1 MVHLLIDNTDG
12 QLKGGMFAQGT
23 LGVSS
28 IVSAIVVP
36 QAAVREQGGHASVFR
51 IEAGTLA
58 EQPVETGMRDVA
70 SDTIEIRSGLSSG
83 ARVVV
88 GNLANLRAGQPVR
101 IVDVP
106 TE

>member
-12 QLKGGMFAQGT
+12 KLKGGMFAQGT

-28 IVSAIVVP
+28 IVSAVVVP
-36 QAAVREQGGHASVFR
+36 QAAVREQGGHASVFC
-51 IEAGTLA
+51 IEAGALT
-58 EQPVETGMRDVA
+58 EQRVETGMRDA
-70 SDTIEIRSGLSSG
+70 TTDTIEIRSGLSSG

-88 GNLANLRAGQPVR
+88 GNLANLHAGQLVR
-101 IVDVP
+101 VMNVP

>member
-1 MVHLLIDNTDG
+1 
-12 QLKGGMFAQGT
+12 MFAQGT

-28 IVSAIVVP
+28 IVSATVVP
-36 QAAVREQGGHASVFR
+36 QAAVREQGGRASVFR
-51 IEAGTLA
+51 IEGDALV
-58 EQPVETGMRDVA
+58 EQPVETGMRDA
-70 SDTIEIRSGLSSG
+70 ATDTIEIRSGLPPG

-101 IVDVP
+101 VMNVP

>member
-1 MVHLLIDNTDG
+1 
-12 QLKGGMFAQGT
+12 
-23 LGVSS
+23 
-28 IVSAIVVP
+28 
-36 QAAVREQGGHASVFR
+36 VREQGGHASVFR

-88 GNLANLRAGQPVR
+88 GNLANLHTGQPVR
-101 IVDVP
+101 VVDVP